1 MSMMVSFC
9 AVLNLIESVSEG
21 FPTYYYQFL
30 PILVVQVMMF
40 KRKKKTIQKCILN
53 NSCAANT
60 RPRTE
65 SVSARLA
72 KEKIFYKL

>member
-1 MSMMVSFC
+1 MVSFC

-40 KRKKKTIQKCILN
+40 KRKKKKN
-53 NSCAANT
+53 NSEMHFEQFMCSKYEAAN
-60 RPRTE
+60 RKCFCQ
-65 SVSARLA
+65 VSKGKNIL
-72 KEKIFYKL
+72 